1 MRYLNFVMFFLLT
14 GLGAAGTLAQEMKYP
29 PVGEY
34 LMPQGAEIA
43 LAKSAAPDNISGKA
57 TIKILTASG
66 FQVVHEGDNGFVC
79 MVMRGSGRR
88 RLRPRTFAT
97 SSTTPN
103 CALLSVSTTSCANR
117 SALLRTPP

>member
-34 LMPQGAEIA
+34 LMPQVAEIA

-66 FQVVHEGDNGFVC
+66 FQIVHEGDNGFVC
-79 MVMRGSGRR
+79 MVMRGWSA
-88 RLRPRTFAT
+88 PTFSPAPFRELVYET
-97 SSTTPN
+97 K
-103 CALLSVSTTSCANR
+103 ALAPICFD
-117 SALLRTPP
+117 P